1 MNKNQRPWYD
11 GGRHDVI
18 TIAESCNG
26 LRVDYDRD
34 RGMYRVTMFD
44 DECHWQDECWFDQ
57 YEPAPVPGKAVSR
70 DWLLKDLSD
79 WQMQLGVYTGD
90 DPIEIAQRNAVR
102 EVIEQFKVNVQN
114 APDCYVD
121 KKGEDA
127 PPEPTISV
135 EKMNEMLKN
144 AKKYIREEP
153 EIVRCKECCHRQT
166 LGCPMYR
173 EEFVDYDDDG
183 WYDCDLVIHDSTYD
197 EGFCDRGAREEDEE

>member
-11 GGRHDVI
+11 GGQHDVI
-18 TIAESCNG
+18 TIADSCNG

-79 WQMQLGVYTGD
+79 WQMQLGVYAGD

-102 EVIEQFKVNVQN
+102 EAIEQFKVNVQN
-114 APDCYVD
+114 APDC
-121 KKGEDA
+121 
-127 PPEPTISV
+127 
-135 EKMNEMLKN
+135 
-144 AKKYIREEP
+144 EEP
-153 EIVRCKECCHRQT
+153 LKKLEIVRCKDCYRRQT
-166 LGCPMYR
+166 TGCPMYS

-183 WYDCDLVIHDSTYD
+183 WYDCDLVIHDATYD
-197 EGFCDRGAREEDEE
+197 EGFCDQGAREEDEE